1 MHDDGYASKECQ
13 KECDNTPLT
22 DVGFDFGNAG
32 TITAFPA
39 FQQVMGKPYAGQ
51 ASGYL
56 ISASIQSAWNGVATA
71 GDILGVMASGQ
82 VLDRIGRK
90 HSILFGVV
98 FTAVGIGMQ
107 YASQE
112 WKLYLGGRLVNCQ
125 FTFFYPLP
133 LYH

>member
-1 MHDDGYASKECQ
+1 
-13 KECDNTPLT
+13 
-22 DVGFDFGNAG
+22 
-32 TITAFPA
+32 
-39 FQQVMGKPYAGQ
+39 MGKPYAGQ

-71 GDILGVMASGQ
+71 GDVAGVMLSGQ

-107 YASQE
+107 YASNE
-112 WKLYLGGRLVNCQ
+112 WKLYLGGRLVNCMYSLL
-125 FTFFYPLP
+125 FILLLRY
-133 LYH
+133 